1 MNVAFGDAQT
11 VAVTS
16 STPQEPWDAR
26 TQALHHTAPIVPARN
41 SSKPLLIALGA
52 CVAVAALL
60 CGGCGLLNLITAGG
74 SDPGQARPGSSPSV
88 VAASM
93 SPVPTAAP
101 SSPVAVTSAPAS
113 PTPASAASPKPVYY
127 ANCDAVRRAGKAPL
141 RKGSPGYRA
150 ELDRDRDGLACESSE
165 GSTTSQPK
173 PTPKPPSGNDPRFST
188 CKAAKS
194 AGYGPYRRGV
204 DPEYS
209 WYRDSDNDGVV
220 CE

>member
-1 MNVAFGDAQT
+1 
-11 VAVTS
+11 
-16 STPQEPWDAR
+16 
-26 TQALHHTAPIVPARN
+26 
-41 SSKPLLIALGA
+41 
-52 CVAVAALL
+52 
-60 CGGCGLLNLITAGG
+60 
-74 SDPGQARPGSSPSV
+74 
-88 VAASM
+88 M

-209 WYRDSDNDGVV
+209 CCCGRSRTAWPSCSSRCRPAQGSAVSGSTPPERSTAKSGAWVFA
-220 CE
+220 